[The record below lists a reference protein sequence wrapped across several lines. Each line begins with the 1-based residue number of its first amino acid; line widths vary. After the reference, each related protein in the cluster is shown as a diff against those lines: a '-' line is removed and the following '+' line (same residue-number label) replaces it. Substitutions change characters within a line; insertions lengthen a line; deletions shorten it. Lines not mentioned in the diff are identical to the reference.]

1 MRALSVSSNEQFP
14 TSWTPDGQELIFWED
29 RPETGSDIFALPFNG
44 GMARLLVGTEH
55 HETLGAVS
63 PDGRWLAYVSD
74 ITGRPE
80 IWVKAYANDD
90 APTRISQNGGTEP
103 VWSSAG
109 AELFYLERDRMMSV
123 SVATGTGFRFQR
135 PDALFEGG
143 MVTYQGAFRHYDVG
157 SDGRFVIVRSGSGGE
172 EPQTRTLVLV
182 LNWVDELKPRLPGL
196 P

>member
-1 MRALSVSSNEQFP
+1 M
-14 TSWTPDGQELIFWED
+14 
-29 RPETGSDIFALPFNG
+29 
-44 GMARLLVGTEH
+44 
-55 HETLGAVS
+55 
-63 PDGRWLAYVSD
+63 
-74 ITGRPE
+74 
-80 IWVKAYANDD
+80 KAYANDD